1 MPDEVYTGEERRKH
15 HAMEVEAIEAIV
27 ERLMN
32 KVIAEHEARERIMW
46 NETMDKAFPGGD
58 PEAHRNYHQTKI
70 DAAKAEQEFWTT
82 IKSRLVETGIVGTV
96 RLVFWLLFW
105 GATFVAA
112 SRIGQLPALMT
123 WLGNK

>member
-15 HAMEVEAIEAIV
+15 RTMKVEAIEAIV

-58 PEAHRNYHQTKI
+58 PDAHRDYHQTKI

-82 IKSRLVETGIVGTV
+82 IKARLVETGIIGTV
-96 RLVFWLLFW
+96 RLICWLLFL
-105 GATFVAA
+105 GASLAVA

>member
-15 HAMEVEAIEAIV
+15 RTMEAEAIEAVV

-32 KVIAEHEARERIMW
+32 KVIAEHEEREKKMW
-46 NETMDKAFPGGD
+46 DDLMGKAFPGGD
-58 PEAHRNYHQTKI
+58 PEAHRDYHQTKI

-82 IKSRLVETGIVGTV
+82 IKARLVETGIIGTV
-96 RLVFWLLFW
+96 RLICWLLFL
-105 GATFVAA
+105 GVSLAVA

-123 WLGNK
+123 WLGSK

>member
-1 MPDEVYTGEERRKH
+1 MPDEVYMGEERRKH
-15 HAMEVEAIEAIV
+15 PTMEVEAIEAIV

-58 PEAHRNYHQTKI
+58 PDAHRDYHQTKI

-82 IKSRLVETGIVGTV
+82 IKARLVETGIIGTV

-105 GATFVAA
+105 GATFAVA